1 MGKQEGCD
9 LTSYRD
15 IAIIA
20 AVAVAV
26 AVAMAVAVA
35 AVLDRF
41 VAVAVDAAV
50 AMVDAVAEAVLAEL
64 FPSKTSRH
72 ITL

>member
-9 LTSYRD
+9 VTSYRD
-15 IAIIA
+15 IAMKA

-35 AVLDRF
+35 AVLNRF
-41 VAVAVDAAV
+41 VAAAVDAAV
-50 AMVDAVAEAVLAEL
+50 AMVDAVLAEL
-64 FPSKTSRH
+64 FSSKTRSH

>member
-9 LTSYRD
+9 VTSYRD
-15 IAIIA
+15 IAMKA
-20 AVAVAV
+20 AVAV

-35 AVLDRF
+35 AVLNRF
-41 VAVAVDAAV
+41 VAAAVDAAV
-50 AMVDAVAEAVLAEL
+50 AMVDAVLAEL
-64 FPSKTSRH
+64 FSSKTRSH